1 MQVANR
7 LRATPLRAQAY
18 RSKGQCK
25 VVTAA
30 QCRARPEFR
39 IVVPR
44 IITEPPRGIAMHTT
58 LDSYQP
64 RLASIDGPALIDRS
78 LDDEP
83 TTTSSD
89 KERFSGSRLR
99 YIGNTQTAVAKRTRP
114 RQRRAVI
121 LGLEGVL
128 VDTREAAT
136 LSWLVALHDG
146 GHDVSIDLLR
156 HLSGVASE
164 ELLRIVSG
172 IKADSPEG
180 REIMRQ
186 QERIFRTWYL
196 PRILPFVGARRLLQR
211 MKSDGLRV
219 VALSGGSA
227 DVAPDLVRASGVA
240 DLLDDVVSADG
251 ESRDAALN
259 EVITSLVASLGCKRD
274 GIVLVGDSPYDVS
287 AGERAGIDVIALR
300 CGGWTDATLQ
310 GALAVYEDHIHLL
323 SQFQTSPL
331 GSLGFSRASTPDYRL
346 ARVQ

>member
-1 MQVANR
+1 
-7 LRATPLRAQAY
+7 
-18 RSKGQCK
+18 
-25 VVTAA
+25 
-30 QCRARPEFR
+30 
-39 IVVPR
+39 
-44 IITEPPRGIAMHTT
+44 MHTT
-58 LDSYQP
+58 LDFYQP
-64 RLASIDGPALIDRS
+64 RLATIDGPALIERS
-78 LDDEP
+78 MVDDEP
-83 TTTSSD
+83 PTTTSD

-128 VDTREAAT
+128 VDTREAST

-156 HLSGVASE
+156 HLNGVASE

-172 IKADSPEG
+172 LKADSPEG

-227 DVAPDLVRASGVA
+227 DTAPDLVRASGVA

-251 ESRDAALN
+251 EPRDAALN
-259 EVITSLVASLGCKRD
+259 EIITSLVASLGCTRE

>member
-1 MQVANR
+1 
-7 LRATPLRAQAY
+7 
-18 RSKGQCK
+18 
-25 VVTAA
+25 
-30 QCRARPEFR
+30 
-39 IVVPR
+39 
-44 IITEPPRGIAMHTT
+44 MHTT
-58 LDSYQP
+58 LDFFQP
-64 RLASIDGPALIDRS
+64 RLATIDGPALIDRGV
-78 LDDEP
+78 DDEP
-83 TTTSSD
+83 TTPTSE

-128 VDTREAAT
+128 VDTREAST

-227 DVAPDLVRASGVA
+227 DTAPDLVRASGVA

-251 ESRDAALN
+251 EPRDAALN
-259 EVITSLVASLGCKRD
+259 EIITSLVASLGCTRE

-331 GSLGFSRASTPDYRL
+331 GSLGFSRTSTPDYRL